1 MFLHSWL
8 SFFRHMSNI
17 RKKFRIIVGGLVWA
31 GVAVLL
37 VALWFTLTP
46 REYTTLQLT
55 ESSPSSYYVT
65 GPSSTSR
72 SAGSLSPHEPNAA
85 QSRKGRRPVPCGLD
99 LPGPCIPLA
108 HIDFGD
114 PVPDEEII
122 AVLDKY
128 DVQPHTFFMRTSGGF
143 SGSHQVYDED
153 VVGLATK
160 EIVAQARNQVIHTFA
175 PSSVGG
181 NNARLK
187 IFLQMHT
194 LDALRDN
201 PDLED
206 YARAL
211 LHTREAFALS
221 SDAADRGASLIHA
234 LEVEGTE
241 EQFAMLQEDES
252 LCVFVFGNT
261 NPEDKGPCV
270 EASSSASGPYVSP
283 DVEAMSIEEVYQTI
297 VDLAEPAIDAP
308 EEWNLFRVGP

>member
-1 MFLHSWL
+1 M
-8 SFFRHMSNI
+8 
-17 RKKFRIIVGGLVWA
+17 WA

-46 REYTTLQLT
+46 REYITSQLT
-55 ESSPSSYYVT
+55 ESSPSPYVT

-72 SAGSLSPHEPNAA
+72 SAGSLSPHEPNAS
-85 QSRKGRRPVPCGLD
+85 QSRKRRRPAPCGLD

-108 HIDFGD
+108 HIDFGG
-114 PVPDEEII
+114 PVPDEDII

-143 SGSHQVYDED
+143 SGSHQVHDED
-153 VVGLATK
+153 VVGLTTK
-160 EIVAQARNQVIHTFA
+160 EIVAQARHQVIRTIA
-175 PSSVGG
+175 TSSVGG

-194 LDALRDN
+194 LQAVQND
-201 PDLED
+201 PGLEG

-221 SDAADRGASLIHA
+221 SDAADRGDPLIHTM
-234 LEVEGTE
+234 EVKGTK
-241 EQFAMLQEDES
+241 EQFALLQEDEF
-252 LCVFVFGNT
+252 LCVFVFGST
-261 NPEDKGPCV
+261 NQDDKGLCV

-283 DVEAMSIEEVYQTI
+283 DVEVMSIEEVYQTI
-297 VDLAEPAIDAP
+297 VDLAE
-308 EEWNLFRVGP
+308 